1 MAYTL
6 LAWKIRPFQERVA
19 EVGLHTT
26 QSAMCRS
33 DPKAD
38 RPQSHHKATNTGS
51 LDHYLEMASVAGPVG
66 HPPVM
71 AMSASGSVTVF
82 GETPGAIGDSAYLG
96 FFAAGE
102 ELIFRLT
109 NVWPDT
115 PDTID
120 SQIFTG
126 SSSPLNP
133 APDYT
138 FVDFTSATTA
148 YVHWEDLFPP
158 VAVGGED
165 VVFFLE
171 LTPVPEPSSLLLIG
185 SGLIGLI
192 GLARRRSR
200 S

>member
-1 MAYTL
+1 M
-6 LAWKIRPFQERVA
+6 QC
-19 EVGLHTT
+19 VGLT
-26 QSAMCRS
+26 
-33 DPKAD
+33 PKPPD
-38 RPQSHHKATNTGS
+38 HKATNTGS

-102 ELIFRLT
+102 ELVFRLT

>member
-1 MAYTL
+1 MKRLAHFLLTCATL
-6 LAWKIRPFQERVA
+6 TW
-19 EVGLHTT
+19 VGAAA
-26 QSAMCRS
+26 SAQAALDEAIIFS
-33 DPKAD
+33 APGVVTLTWE
-38 RPQSHHKATNTGS
+38 SNTGS